1 MVEVWMLTCLI
12 MPFVEV
18 VLQTYIQAWKQE
30 SRIENL
36 ADRKSQKPR
45 IQQINKIKVGSA
57 DQFVGS
63 QSDMAAENI
72 AR

>member
-1 MVEVWMLTCLI
+1 MLTCLI

-18 VLQTYIQAWKQE
+18 VLQTYIQAWRQE

-36 ADRKSQKPR
+36 VERKCQQTR
-45 IQQINKIKVGSA
+45 IQQINKIKVVSA
-57 DQFVGS
+57 GQFVGS
-63 QSDMAAENI
+63 QSDMVAENK

>member
-1 MVEVWMLTCLI
+1 MLTCLI
-12 MPFVEV
+12 MPFMEV

-30 SRIENL
+30 SKIEYL
-36 ADRKSQKPR
+36 ADRKSQKIR

>member
-12 MPFVEV
+12 MPFMEV

-30 SRIENL
+30 SNIEYL
-36 ADRKSQKPR
+36 ADRKSQKIR

>member
-1 MVEVWMLTCLI
+1 MLTCLI

-18 VLQTYIQAWKQE
+18 VLQTYIQAWRQE

-36 ADRKSQKPR
+36 VDTKSQKTR
-45 IQQINKIKVGSA
+45 TQQINKIKVGSA
-57 DQFVGS
+57 GQFVGS
-63 QSDMAAENI
+63 QSDMVAENK

>member
-1 MVEVWMLTCLI
+1 MLACLI

-18 VLQTYIQAWKQE
+18 VLQTYIQAWRQE

-36 ADRKSQKPR
+36 ADRKSQKTR

-57 DQFVGS
+57 GRFVGG
-63 QSDMAAENI
+63 QSDMVTENK